1 MAVVI
6 GAGLVVAACTGN
18 PVGDD
23 HSLRSTAASPTSTTL
38 ATTSPQAR
46 PVLEP
51 LPAPLTGLPD
61 CAEVKPDYKAP
72 DPDPALHCVLR
83 EEDRTGLLFEVLG
96 APAITINVYDAQG
109 QRRQSVRQ
117 QVVRPQHEMQFLADL
132 DGTGGEELLVVT
144 ASGGSGGEELA
155 VWHASDTTGQFA
167 FAGTMFG
174 FPYRMQRTT
183 DGFVA
188 IYAHASAGS
197 GEVTISRFVDDK
209 LVTLAVLD
217 VEVAAGTYHPDWHT
231 NGTAKCALKRTSN
244 DTAVPDAQAMAERN
258 TQLAAAGIDPT
269 TAEDHFCSQ
278 PWVGTLYSK

>member
-23 HSLRSTAASPTSTTL
+23 HSLRSTAASPTSTTP

-61 CAEVKPDYKAP
+61 CAEAKPDYKAP

-117 QVVRPQHEMQFLADL
+117 QVVRPQHEMPFLADL

-155 VWHASDTTGQFA
+155 VMARERHHRPIRLRGN
-167 FAGTMFG
+167 
-174 FPYRMQRTT
+174 
-183 DGFVA
+183 
-188 IYAHASAGS
+188 
-197 GEVTISRFVDDK
+197 
-209 LVTLAVLD
+209 D
-217 VEVAAGTYHPDWHT
+217 VRVSVIP
-231 NGTAKCALKRTSN
+231 TALPNAR
-244 DTAVPDAQAMAERN
+244 
-258 TQLAAAGIDPT
+258 
-269 TAEDHFCSQ
+269 
-278 PWVGTLYSK
+278 